1 LREIGADTLDSMS
14 PHANVPLPANRLGF
28 AVKVTGRPGLKEGD
42 SRRWQNDPHLR
53 VSIGYLDAIFD
64 YLGET
69 GLRMYRIS
77 SDIAPY
83 VTHPDLPQ
91 FHAQIEE
98 CLDELATLG
107 AKARSLD
114 LRLSMHPS
122 QYIVLNAVDERGARA
137 AVADFVYHANFL
149 DALGLGPE
157 ARIVTHVGGV
167 YGDRA
172 AAAGRFADRYLNL
185 PENVRNRL
193 VLENDEVSWSVPDI
207 LTIHE
212 RTGIPLVFDILHH
225 RVNNPGSL
233 SEIEAC
239 RACLATWP
247 TGVPP
252 KMHYSSQR
260 REQREVSRLDRATG
274 KRVVSLQAPK
284 AGQHDDWI
292 DADDFIW
299 FLRELGDVRVDVMLE
314 AKRKDE
320 AVLRLRSQI
329 AEAGLGDRIS

>member
-122 QYIVLNAVDERGARA
+122 QYIVLNAVDERVARA
-137 AVADFVYHANFL
+137 ASSPGTSSAPGTRV
-149 DALGLGPE
+149 
-157 ARIVTHVGGV
+157 
-167 YGDRA
+167 
-172 AAAGRFADRYLNL
+172 NL
-185 PENVRNRL
+185 SCSKPRNRA
-193 VLENDEVSWSVPDI
+193 I
-207 LTIHE
+207 
-212 RTGIPLVFDILHH
+212 
-225 RVNNPGSL
+225 
-233 SEIEAC
+233 
-239 RACLATWP
+239 
-247 TGVPP
+247 
-252 KMHYSSQR
+252 
-260 REQREVSRLDRATG
+260 SRKCCTFA
-274 KRVVSLQAPK
+274 A
-284 AGQHDDWI
+284 I
-292 DADDFIW
+292 DCCA
-299 FLRELGDVRVDVMLE
+299 R
-314 AKRKDE
+314 
-320 AVLRLRSQI
+320 
-329 AEAGLGDRIS
+329 